1 MLNKVRRALG
11 ASASPA
17 WNKAV
22 ADDEKVTINPYAGLS
37 PFEKTTLRIDVA
49 RLRDLGW
56 GREVTVDGWVLTA
69 PAEIQPGSPGSVLSR
84 VRQIVERPSEMWSRA
99 VVDDE
104 GAVTIAADENPFVN
118 AGLEVN
124 LAQLQ
129 AAGWAVGSTESAR
142 GKVAYT
148 VIAPLERPAPKS
160 LREALSQVPSASQR
174 GSEWI
179 NEGTERNGAMT
190 FFLDSVSQYAFNT
203 ARSVSPRARAEG
215 WDVAEVTSYRGL
227 VRLDFR
233 PPKGLIKS

>member
-11 ASASPA
+11 ASASTA
-17 WNKAV
+17 WDKAV
-22 ADDEKVTINPYAGLS
+22 VDGETVTINPYAGLS
-37 PFEKTTLRIDVA
+37 PFEQATLRNDMA

-56 GREVTVDGWVLTA
+56 GREVTVDGWTLTA
-69 PAEIQPGSPGSVLSR
+69 PAEIQPGAPGSVLSR
-84 VRQIVERPSEMWSRA
+84 VRQIVKRPSEMWNRA

-118 AGLEVN
+118 AGLEAN

-129 AAGWAVGSTESAR
+129 AAGWAVGSTESPR

-160 LREALSQVPSASQR
+160 LREALSHLPGASQR

-179 NEGTERNGAMT
+179 NEGTERNGALT
-190 FFLDSVSQYAFNT
+190 FLLDSVSQYAFNA
-203 ARSVSPRARAEG
+203 ARAVSSRARAEG
-215 WDVAEVTSYRGL
+215 WDVAEVTTYRGL
-227 VRLDFR
+227 VRLDFH

>member
-11 ASASPA
+11 ASMSSA

-22 ADDEKVTINPYAGLS
+22 VEGETVTINPYAGFS
-37 PFEKTTLRIDVA
+37 PFEKTTLRNDVA

-56 GREVTVDGWVLTA
+56 GREVTVDGWTLTA
-69 PAEIQPGSPGSVLSR
+69 PAEIQPGTPGSVLSR
-84 VRQIVERPSEMWSRA
+84 VRQIVERPSEMWNRA

-129 AAGWAVGSTESAR
+129 AAGWTVGSTESAR
-142 GKVAYT
+142 GKVVFT

-160 LREALSQVPSASQR
+160 LRDALSQVPTASQR

-179 NEGTERNGAMT
+179 NEGTERNGALT
-190 FFLDSVSQYAFNT
+190 FVLDSVSQYAFNT
-203 ARSVSPRARAEG
+203 ARAVSSRARAEG

-227 VRLDFR
+227 VRLDFH

>member
-11 ASASPA
+11 ASASAA

-22 ADDEKVTINPYAGLS
+22 ADGEKVTINPYAGLS

-56 GREVTVDGWVLTA
+56 SREVTVDGWVLTA
-69 PAEIQPGSPGSVLSR
+69 PAEIQPGAPGSVLSR
-84 VRQIVERPSEMWSRA
+84 VRQIVERPSEMWNRA

-118 AGLEVN
+118 AGLEIN

-142 GKVAYT
+142 GKVVYT

-160 LREALSQVPSASQR
+160 LREALSQVPSASQC

-179 NEGTERNGAMT
+179 NEGTERNGALT
-190 FFLDSVSQYAFNT
+190 FVLDSVSQYAFNA
-203 ARSVSPRARAEG
+203 ARAVSSRARAEG

-227 VRLDFR
+227 VRIDFH